1 MINLLK
7 ERYIPFLI
15 NLKPFPSDFT
25 DKNVNVKYEII
36 SDVEFD
42 IMDKKSTIKQPLG
55 TCSATYHNPDEKEI
69 MFIDYEDFL
78 NQLPVGLK
86 RCDFVVYELNGAS
99 FFFFNEL
106 SQSSSGKV
114 KMSDARKQL
123 HNALFNFSKV
133 PEMKSFM
140 DKYTRKECILSNK
153 TEVIC
158 SPENM
163 ADAFD
168 MIKEHLPLPIE
179 HSFQPITKL
188 GFKLIETAIVEV

>member
-7 ERYIPFLI
+7 EKYIPFLI
-15 NLKPFPSDFT
+15 NLKPFPSDLT

-42 IMDKKSTIKQPLG
+42 IMDKEPTIKQPLG
-55 TCSATYHNPDEKEI
+55 TCSATYHNPYEKEI

-78 NQLPVGLK
+78 NQLPVSLK
-86 RCDFVVYELNGAS
+86 RCDFVVYELNGTS

-153 TEVIC
+153 TEVLR
-158 SPENM
+158 SPENI